1 MPPTIHRMTSKL
13 NAAQQEA
20 VTTLSGPLLVLAGAG
35 TGKTSVVT
43 HRIAE
48 LVRSKVPPE
57 QILAVTFTNKAATEM
72 QQRAAALLGK
82 KAPERPHISTFHSLC
97 VRVLRRNAQ
106 ALGLPAQFAIYDR
119 SDQETTARRVL
130 RELRVPTE
138 HLRPGDLLGQI
149 GRWKT
154 LGLFPDRA
162 AELAATDKDHLAA
175 SGYRRYQRALR
186 AAGAVDFDDLLLLTQ
201 DLLTRFADVRRRE
214 AALYSHV
221 LIDEYQ
227 DTNQPQYQIVKAL
240 VAGHRN
246 LCVVGD
252 DDQSIY
258 GWRGAEVSHI
268 LGFRRDWPDAKVVRL
283 EQNYRSTAPILE
295 IANRLIRFN
304 RERHDKV
311 LRTDQPGEPPRI
323 VKAPDEVAEAE
334 SVVAEIRE
342 RLLQPDSEPRDFAI
356 LFRTNEQPRPFES
369 ELRRQQVPYIV
380 VGGMSFFDRKEVR
393 DVLAYLRL
401 LVEPH
406 DDQALLRILNTPP
419 RGLGTSLT
427 AKLLSRAVEAGKPLW
442 DVLADP
448 KLRGPVPAAAE
459 TGIHDFVENILTAT
473 ARLKAVPLVDTAR
486 NLILHLRYR
495 DELARIY
502 TDPNELLARNNA
514 VDEVLNALANYE
526 NRAKRPTLTGFLDDM
541 LLSGRDEDPA
551 DSARRRNAVTLLTLH
566 SAKGLEFREVYL
578 VGLEEGL
585 LPHHRAV
592 EAEGSAIDEERRL
605 CYVGVTRARER
616 LTISF
621 AAARMRWGKSRPTRP
636 SRFLHE
642 LTGQADNPHLR
653 KPSVATK
660 PASRARKPQTRAST
674 ATGRHARPSKSRQVG
689 NAPKPKRPTAE

>member
-1 MPPTIHRMTSKL
+1 MDAKL
-13 NAAQQEA
+13 NPAQLEA
-20 VTTLSGPLLVLAGAG
+20 VTTIAGPLLVLAGAG

-48 LVRSKVPPE
+48 LVRRGVRPDR
-57 QILAVTFTNKAATEM
+57 ILAVTFTNKAAAEM
-72 QQRAAALLGK
+72 QQRAAVLLGRK
-82 KAPERPHISTFHSLC
+82 TPDRPYISTFHSLC

-106 ALGLPAQFAIYDR
+106 LLGLPAQFAIYDR
-119 SDQETTARRVL
+119 GDQETIARRVL
-130 RELRVPTE
+130 RELRVPND

-154 LGLFPDRA
+154 LGLLPDRA
-162 AELAATDKDHLAA
+162 AEVAGTDKDHLAA
-175 SGYRRYQRALR
+175 SGYRRYQRELR

-201 DLLTRFADVRRRE
+201 DLLTRQADVRRRE
-214 AALYSHV
+214 AAFYTHV

-258 GWRGAEVSHI
+258 GWRGADVGHI
-268 LGFRRDWPDAKVVRL
+268 LGFRRDWPGAKVVRL

-295 IANRLIRFN
+295 LANRLIRFN
-304 RERHDKV
+304 RQRHDKV

-323 VKAPDEVAEAE
+323 VKAADEVAESE
-334 SVVAEIRE
+334 SVVAEISE
-342 RLLQPDSEPRDFAI
+342 RLQTPGFEPRDFAI
-356 LFRTNEQPRPFES
+356 LFRTNEQPRPFET

-401 LVEPH
+401 LIEPH
-406 DDQALLRILNTPP
+406 DDQALLRIANTPP
-419 RGLGTSLT
+419 RGLGTTLT

-442 DVLADP
+442 EILRDP
-448 KLRGPVPAAAE
+448 QKRGPVPTTAAA
-459 TGIHDFVENILTAT
+459 GIQEFVTSVTTAT
-473 ARLKAVPLVDTAR
+473 QLLKSKPLVDVAR
-486 NLILHLRYR
+486 NLILHIRYR

-502 TDPNELLARNNA
+502 TEPNELLARNNA

-526 NRAKRPTLTGFLDDM
+526 RRAKHPTLTGFLDDM
-541 LLSGRDEDPA
+541 LLSERDEDPA

-585 LPHHRAV
+585 LPHHRAI

-621 AAARMRWGKSRPTRP
+621 AAARMKWGKSRPTRP

-642 LTGQADNPHLR
+642 LSGQADNPQALKPRPGETSSIRAGKRAARQRSVVAGGHGASSVNLR
-653 KPSVATK
+653 PT
-660 PASRARKPQTRAST
+660 PPTPRR
-674 ATGRHARPSKSRQVG
+674 RPSSR
-689 NAPKPKRPTAE
+689 